1 MLSVNKMN
9 KKNTNNR
16 KILSIVAI
24 TLLAVS
30 MLVVGYDSTRVTE
43 PLPVPPSTPIS
54 DYGEVAISFID
65 AKAKTGFES
74 MSLPTY
80 IPNGFRHESTRVYG
94 QADDSQKIITAI
106 FRPVGVET
114 KTIDTFEEIISD
126 GFVILYSTQNYDPNY
141 GWDKIIQTL
150 VDEAPQVRSIS
161 NIDGHQAL
169 IVKGNPSE
177 KITGQALLY
186 KDGVLINL
194 VSMNLD
200 SQELEKTLRSMIAN

>member
-1 MLSVNKMN
+1 MLRVNKMN

-16 KILSIVAI
+16 KTMAIVAI
-24 TLLAVS
+24 VILAVS
-30 MLVVGYDSTRVTE
+30 MSVVGYDSTRVKE
-43 PLPVPPSTPIS
+43 PLPAPPSTPIS
-54 DYGEVAISFID
+54 NYGEKVISFSD
-65 AKAKTGFES
+65 AKTRTGFES

-80 IPNGFRHESTRVYG
+80 IPNGFRHESTRVYNQTDG
-94 QADDSQKIITAI
+94 SQKIITTI

-114 KTIDTFEEIISD
+114 KTIDTFEDITSN
-126 GFVILYSTQNYDPNY
+126 GFMILYSTQNYDSNY

-150 VDEAPQVRSIS
+150 VDEAPQVRSMS
-161 NIDGHQAL
+161 NINGHQAL

-200 SQELEKTLRSMIAN
+200 SQELEKTLRSMMSN